1 MWVSVGG
8 WGGGWS
14 MSLRVWAGG
23 GVFVSPCV
31 GGGGGGSMSLRA
43 MSECFLLLLL
53 LVGWFV
59 VVVVVVVVAIHEIL
73 NTF

>member
-1 MWVSVGG
+1 M
-8 WGGGWS
+8 
-14 MSLRVWAGG
+14 G
-23 GVFVSPCV
+23 GVYVSPCV
-31 GGGGGGSMSLRA
+31 GGGGSMSLRA

-73 NTF
+73 NTV